1 MNDLGQLF
9 DAFYSHFILRDFFGK
24 IAPGTIF
31 LSALALWFKSPTDLL
46 EISKGI
52 PLVLWLLFLAIAW
65 LAGFAVQ
72 SFGEYEFRALGPLIL
87 YDPRFPEKADYGA
100 DFHVDYRDLLRT
112 GEYPQDD
119 RQIERFVVIKEA
131 CGNGYVAILLS
142 IGVLALK
149 VGHNIALNFG
159 VGLLDHELVAT
170 AQVIVFLLPIMVL
183 LRRMHYEH
191 VWRQYEYSQKFLVK
205 YSEEARR
212 KSWPEEKPVYPHWG
226 KFLIYVVVGIIMM
239 FTAGVVLGLLDRL
252 ALGVIALPLGILGVL
267 VFEVIKYLKSR
278 KKKQESNIK
287 S

>member
-1 MNDLGQLF
+1 M
-9 DAFYSHFILRDFFGK
+9 
-24 IAPGTIF
+24 
-31 LSALALWFKSPTDLL
+31 
-46 EISKGI
+46 
-52 PLVLWLLFLAIAW
+52 
-65 LAGFAVQ
+65 
-72 SFGEYEFRALGPLIL
+72 
-87 YDPRFPEKADYGA
+87 
-100 DFHVDYRDLLRT
+100 RDLLRT

-170 AQVIVFLLPIMVL
+170 AQIIVFLLPIMVL

-191 VWRQYEYSQKFLVK
+191 VWRQYDYSRRFLVRHGK
-205 YSEEARR
+205 EG
-212 KSWPEEKPVYPHWG
+212 WPEVNPGYPDLG
-226 KFLIYVVVGIIMM
+226 KFLIYVVVGIIVM

-252 ALGVIALPLGILGVL
+252 ALGVLALPLGILGVL